1 MEVAESSIEHVA
13 DLLFRDLQY
22 LKASSV
28 ERCVAQV
35 GGYRGVAVADIS
47 SSVEQNLRMAIHAV
61 KSGVV
66 PESSQLAPE
75 ARVAQVRF
83 QQGLRIEDVMRGYRL
98 SMAVIQDRFIDIAQ
112 ELRLGDREVLAAHR
126 VLWGVSDSYT
136 AALVDSYRES
146 SVQQAVRDH
155 ERRQGYLRAVLA
167 GTLAGAELVSRS
179 AEFGIDPR
187 REFRALRARPRP
199 GSSADELLGALV
211 APLRSGD
218 GVLTVLAGDV
228 VGFLSAKPGAGS
240 TAATIAVGPPR
251 PLADLAQSDAVTDR
265 VFAAASRRPEGGS
278 FCLEDLTW
286 RTAAGD
292 TDVSEVLRRRYLEPF
307 ADDAEFGRI
316 VLDSVRHYLAGD
328 RRISAAARTL
338 SVHENT
344 LRYRLQK
351 FEQLTGTRLDATNTI
366 VELCWAFEGCPDGSG
381 AAGGGP
387 L

>member
-1 MEVAESSIEHVA
+1 MADSSIENVA

-28 ERCVAQV
+28 ERCVTEVA
-35 GGYRGVAVADIS
+35 GYRGVAEADIS
-47 SSVEQNLRMAIHAV
+47 SSVEQNLRMAIQAV
-61 KSGVV
+61 KSGTV
-66 PESSQLAPE
+66 PESSQLALE

-83 QQGLRIEDVMRGYRL
+83 HQGVRIEDVLRGYRL
-98 SMAVIQDRFIDIAQ
+98 SMAVIQDRFLDIAQ

-136 AALVDSYRES
+136 AALVHSYRES

-167 GTLAGAELVSRS
+167 GTLAGAELVSCS
-179 AEFGIDPR
+179 ADFGIDPR
-187 REFRALRARPRP
+187 REFRALRARARP
-199 GSSADELLGALV
+199 GTSPDELLGELV
-211 APLRSGD
+211 APLRTGD

-228 VGFLSAKPGAGS
+228 VGFLAAKPPGGS
-240 TAATIAVGPPR
+240 SAATIAVGPPR
-251 PLADLAQSDAVTDR
+251 PLTALAQSDAVADR
-265 VFAAASRRPEGGS
+265 VFAAARRRADGGS

-286 RTAAGD
+286 RTAAAD
-292 TDVSEVLRRRYLEPF
+292 PDVTAVLRRRYLAPF
-307 ADDAEFGRI
+307 ANDAEFGRI
-316 VLDSVRHYLAGD
+316 VLDSVRLYLAND
-328 RRISAAARTL
+328 RRISAAARAL

-351 FEQLTGTRLDATNTI
+351 FEQLTGARLDATATL
-366 VELCWAFEGCPDGSG
+366 VELCWAFEACPDGT
-381 AAGGGP
+381 ATPAEGP

>member
-1 MEVAESSIEHVA
+1 MAENSIETVA

-28 ERCVAQV
+28 ERCVADV
-35 GGYRGVAVADIS
+35 AGYQGVAEADIT
-47 SSVEQNLRMAIHAV
+47 SSVEQNLRMAIQAV
-61 KSGVV
+61 KSGTV
-66 PESSQLAPE
+66 PASSQLALE

-83 QQGLRIEDVMRGYRL
+83 HQGLRIEDILRGYRL
-98 SMAVIQDRFIDIAQ
+98 SMAVIQDRFLDIAQ

-136 AALVDSYRES
+136 AALVHSYRES

-155 ERRQGYLRAVLA
+155 ELRQGYLRAVLA
-167 GTLAGAELVSRS
+167 GTLSGAELVSRS
-179 AEFGIDPR
+179 ADFGIDPR
-187 REFRALRARPRP
+187 RNFRALRARPRP
-199 GSSADELLGALV
+199 GTSADDLLGELV

-228 VGFLSAKPGAGS
+228 IGFLTGKPAGS
-240 TAATIAVGPPR
+240 GAATIAVGPLL
-251 PLADLAQSDAVTDR
+251 PLTALAESDGVADR
-265 VFAAASRRPEGGS
+265 VFAAAWRRPDAGS
-278 FCLEDLTW
+278 YCLEDLTW

-292 TDVSEVLRRRYLEPF
+292 PDVTAVLRRRYLAPF

-316 VLDSVRHYLAGD
+316 VLDSVRLYLAHD
-328 RRISAAARTL
+328 RRISAAAKAL

-351 FEQLTGTRLDATNTI
+351 FEQLTGARLDATATL
-366 VELCWAFEGCPDGSG
+366 VELCWAFEACPDGT
-381 AAGGGP
+381 ATPVAGP

>member
-1 MEVAESSIEHVA
+1 LAETSIENVA

-22 LKASSV
+22 LKAGSV
-28 ERCVAQV
+28 ERCVTDVA
-35 GGYRGVAVADIS
+35 GYRGVDEAEIS
-47 SSVEQNLRMAIHAV
+47 SSVEQNLRMAIQAV
-61 KSGVV
+61 KSGTV
-66 PESSQLAPE
+66 PESSQLALE

-83 QQGLRIEDVMRGYRL
+83 HQGLRIEDVLRGYRL
-98 SMAVIQDRFIDIAQ
+98 SMAVIQDRFLDIAQ

-136 AALVDSYRES
+136 AALVHSYRES

-155 ERRQGYLRAVLA
+155 ELRQGYLRAVLA

-179 AEFGIDPR
+179 ADFGIDPR
-187 REFRALRARPRP
+187 RSFRALRARARP
-199 GSSADELLGALV
+199 GTSPDELLGELV

-218 GVLTVLAGDV
+218 GVLTVLAGHV
-228 VGFLSAKPGAGS
+228 VGFLAAKPAAGS
-240 TAATIAVGPPR
+240 AAATIAVGPLR
-251 PLADLAQSDAVTDR
+251 PLSELAQSDAVADR
-265 VFAAASRRPEGGS
+265 VFAAAWRRPDPGS

-292 TDVSEVLRRRYLEPF
+292 PDVTEVLRSRYLAPF
-307 ADDAEFGRI
+307 AADAEFGRI
-316 VLDSVRHYLAGD
+316 VLDSVRSYLAND
-328 RRISAAARTL
+328 RRISAAARAL

-351 FEQLTGTRLDATNTI
+351 FEQLTGARLDATETL
-366 VELCWAFEGCPDGSG
+366 VELCWAFEACP
-381 AAGGGP
+381 GGTAMPVDGP

>member
-1 MEVAESSIEHVA
+1 MADSSIEQVA

-22 LKASSV
+22 LKARSV
-28 ERCVAQV
+28 ERCVTEVA
-35 GGYRGVAVADIS
+35 GYRGVAEADIS

-61 KSGVV
+61 KSGIV
-66 PESSQLAPE
+66 PESSQLALE

-83 QQGLRIEDVMRGYRL
+83 HQGLRIEDIMRGYRL

-136 AALVDSYRES
+136 AALVDSYREI

-179 AEFGIDPR
+179 ADFGIDPR
-187 REFRALRARPRP
+187 REFRALRARPRAGNSP
-199 GSSADELLGALV
+199 DELLGALV
-211 APLRSGD
+211 SPLRTGD

-228 VGFLSAKPGAGS
+228 VGFVTARPAAGAS
-240 TAATIAVGPPR
+240 AATVAVGPAR
-251 PLADLAQSDAVTDR
+251 PLADLALSDAVADR
-265 VFAAASRRPEGGS
+265 VFAAAWRRPGGGS

-286 RTAAGD
+286 RTAAAD
-292 TDVSEVLRRRYLEPF
+292 PDVTAVLRQRYLAPF
-307 ADDAEFGRI
+307 AHDTEFGRI
-316 VLDSVRHYLAGD
+316 VLESVRLYLAND
-328 RRISAAARTL
+328 RRISAAAKAL
-338 SVHENT
+338 AVHENT

-351 FEQLTGTRLDATNTI
+351 FEQLTGTRLDASDTL
-366 VELCWAFEGCPDGSG
+366 VELLWVFEGCQDT
-381 AAGGGP
+381 AGTPTDAP